1 MTSTDPIDLAAS
13 LTEALNLDG
22 EAVDPAEEMMLPA
35 WTPDLVLDED
45 GLTLAVVADDP
56 LAVPERVRPRW
67 RVDTDERADYAL
79 RRASM
84 YEEDLARVESFA
96 RTQKDQIDRWLEQVT
111 KPIRDGRDY
120 FTGAAADYARR
131 LREADPK
138 FRTLP
143 LPCGGKLTAHDG
155 RAGVEVEDE
164 EAFTAWALEQG
175 HDDVVGVTYSAKKA
189 EIAKRYEVEGE
200 RFVAVTGDDP
210 ALDREVVP
218 GVRPRPKGWT
228 PKAVPPVSSAL
239 V

>member
-1 MTSTDPIDLAAS
+1 MTSTDPLDLAAS

-22 EAVDPAEEMMLPA
+22 EAIDPAEELALPD
-35 WTPDLVLDED
+35 WTPDLVLGDD
-45 GLTLAVVADDP
+45 GLAEVEGALGV
-56 LAVPERVRPRW
+56 ERVRPRW

-84 YEEDLARVESFA
+84 YEEDLARAESFA

-111 KPIRDGRDY
+111 KPMRDGRDY

-155 RAGVEVEDE
+155 RGGVDVEDE

-175 HDDVVGVTYSAKKA
+175 HDDVVGVTYKAKLA

-210 ALDREVVP
+210 ATDREVVP
-218 GVRPRPKGWT
+218 GVRPRPKGWSA
-228 PKAVPPVSSAL
+228 KAVPPVSSML